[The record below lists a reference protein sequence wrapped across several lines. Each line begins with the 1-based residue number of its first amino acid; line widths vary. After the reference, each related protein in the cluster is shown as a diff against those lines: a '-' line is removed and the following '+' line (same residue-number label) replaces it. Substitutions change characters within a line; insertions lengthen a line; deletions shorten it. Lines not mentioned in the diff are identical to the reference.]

1 MTGQA
6 GFTLGPAIL
15 FVPAD
20 RPDRF
25 GKAADRADAVIL
37 DLEDAVALD
46 DKAAARSAVMEHGLD
61 PARTIVRVNPAG
73 TAAFDGDVDAVAA
86 TAYRTVM
93 LAKTESIAQVD
104 ALVRAVADVRIIAL
118 CETAAGVVRASEIAA
133 HPSVVALMWGA
144 EDLVASLGGTSS
156 RHSAGRYRDV
166 ALYARSA
173 VLLAAGAE
181 GIAAIDA
188 VHLDIEDLEALAAEA
203 EDASAS
209 GFSATACIHPG
220 QVATVRAAYR
230 AHPDEVA
237 AARDLLDAAAD
248 RPGAFRHRGRMIDEP
263 ILRQARV
270 LVAREDAAVDTP

>member
-1 MTGQA
+1 MTADA

-37 DLEDAVALD
+37 DLEDAVAVD
-46 DKAAARSAVMEHGLD
+46 DKAAGRSAVMEHELD

-73 TAAFDGDVDAVAA
+73 TAEFADDVAA
-86 TAYRTVM
+86 VVTTAYRTVM
-93 LAKTESIAQVD
+93 LAKTESAAQVD
-104 ALVRAVADVRIIAL
+104 ALARAVADVRIIAL

-144 EDLVASLGGTSS
+144 EDLVASLGGSSS
-156 RHSAGRYRDV
+156 RHSDGRYRAV
-166 ALYARSA
+166 AQYARSA

-181 GIAAIDA
+181 GVATIDA
-188 VHLDIEDLEALAAEA
+188 VHLDIEDLDALAAEA
-203 EDASAS
+203 EDASAI

-230 AHPDEVA
+230 PHPAQLVA
-237 AARDLLDAAAD
+237 ARELLAAADD
-248 RPGAFRHRGRMIDEP
+248 RPGAFRHDGRMIDEP
-263 ILRQARV
+263 LLRQARA
-270 LVAREDAAVDTP
+270 LVARADAAVDTP